1 MCHLAA
7 VKRYLERT
15 ASATDATDKFEAYQ
29 SAVAGANLTNREARK
44 VARDIVGAEIAWDWE
59 LPRTREGYYRYQGGV
74 EAAMKRVLVFAPYAD
89 LLWLET
95 KTPDLKQAQG
105 FAETIRAEYPDK

>member
-1 MCHLAA
+1 M
-7 VKRYLERT
+7 
-15 ASATDATDKFEAYQ
+15 SATEAGDKFLAYQ
-29 SAVAGANLTNREARK
+29 AEVAGANLTNREARK
-44 VARDIVGAEIAWDWE
+44 VAHSIVGADVAWDWE

-105 FAETIRAEYPDK
+105 FAKTIRVEYPNK